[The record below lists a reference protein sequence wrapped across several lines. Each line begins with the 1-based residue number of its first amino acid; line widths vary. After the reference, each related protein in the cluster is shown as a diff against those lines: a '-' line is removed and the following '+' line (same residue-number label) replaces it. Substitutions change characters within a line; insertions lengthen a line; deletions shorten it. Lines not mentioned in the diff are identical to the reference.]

1 MRLALKNDSLCAL
14 DFQLLQFSL
23 LTLMKWASFN
33 PALLAFFSTSVVKRT
48 SKQRLLL
55 SVVGKAFFE
64 LKIELDRIV
73 DRYFETL
80 QPNNA
85 KTFTMLRQIV
95 IGGSP
100 RLCEKKISQLTFLLV
115 RKQFSSWKPTWHMK
129 NSIGVVLVVPFL
141 NEMSPIFSGNVSMS
155 FGSWKASFHTVAI
168 VGFHYHALCVTF
180 IMKWGPNF
188 IPKTHLLLL
197 FIKMRLIEF

>member
-14 DFQLLQFSL
+14 DFQLLQFSF

-55 SVVGKAFFE
+55 LSVVSKAFFQ
-64 LKIELDRIV
+64 LKVELDRIV

-80 QPNNA
+80 RPNNA

-95 IGGSP
+95 IEGSLW
-100 RLCEKKISQLTFLLV
+100 LCGKKISQLTFLLV
-115 RKQFSSWKPTWHMK
+115 RKQFSS
-129 NSIGVVLVVPFL
+129 
-141 NEMSPIFSGNVSMS
+141 
-155 FGSWKASFHTVAI
+155 
-168 VGFHYHALCVTF
+168 
-180 IMKWGPNF
+180 
-188 IPKTHLLLL
+188 
-197 FIKMRLIEF
+197 